1 MLGVSPSLFKTKSS
15 RPIKIKGSRRATIL
29 WKYEGNEDPNQ
40 VFTFNMRENHRRK
53 SRDADA
59 DEVNNVDKARVLAAC
74 L

>member
-1 MLGVSPSLFKTKSS
+1 
-15 RPIKIKGSRRATIL
+15 
-29 WKYEGNEDPNQ
+29 
-40 VFTFNMRENHRRK
+40 MRENHRRK

>member
-1 MLGVSPSLFKTKSS
+1 ME
-15 RPIKIKGSRRATIL
+15 
-29 WKYEGNEDPNQ
+29 YEGNEDPNQ